1 MRFLS
6 SLLLAA
12 VLALAGA
19 TSAQAQTV
27 DSVSPA
33 PNAIGV
39 APYATIEVTF
49 AGLGSVTASDFSAS
63 DLYVFGAQ
71 TGRCQ
76 VDGAS
81 IAYDQSTSTLSF
93 QTVCAFKTGEL
104 VSVTVPANALAP
116 LTEPFTWQ
124 FTVEARYG
132 TGEFQRMSGSP
143 VASAVRDAAKSVDF
157 PVSLF
162 AGEINDDLLPD
173 LVHLNRASGELT
185 VRINNGDG
193 SFTAQ
198 PQAVGRATNVVG
210 GDLDGSIGGAGR
222 GALDLVLNDALGN
235 TLEIVQNDGSG
246 ALTSAGT
253 IQTGSRPTAV
263 EIADLNRDGALDIA
277 VAAFGEDRVYVHL
290 NDGSGN
296 FPNAQRSDYA
306 VGAAP
311 SDLLARDMDNDGD
324 LDVVVASLGAEQID
338 YLENDGAGGFSSGG
352 AFPLSFSPGA
362 LAARDVVG
370 NASNTYG
377 DGWTDLVVAEQDGNN
392 VRVYQ
397 HDGDPTT
404 FDFTEAA
411 SPSTSAPARDLVL
424 ADIDTTDAT
433 AESLGLGDDV
443 DLDLLSAHPN
453 GDRMRVYLNE
463 ANTTFDVPSDVPTDY
478 DTGFAPT
485 GIVAAD
491 FDRDSDMDVALVAS
505 DGSETAV
512 FFNTGE
518 RPPPIEVEPEPPTPL
533 DCGTVCLGESS
544 TRDVRITSTTDRP
557 VDVTVQAVPSG
568 VFVPDANAFTIQP
581 GETRTVTVTFSPTDP
596 LEYAA
601 DLEIT
606 AEEQT
611 TLCGEPATEL
621 YETAVPLIGTGGATD
636 LTANPTTLTFEELVV
651 GESSTQSFTVTNSGT
666 IEATVDNIVPPND
679 PPFAVSPTSVV
690 SIASESSETFQVTFA
705 PDQAGNFQ
713 DEVRIELSDTCGET
727 ETIVVTLEGE
737 AVPPLPDLDVPALSP
752 NSAIEDVLTGAQRS
766 FEADVRNR
774 FFDVSTSFVTRF
786 ELPRPDGTTQAAGA
800 TTLGTLAADQQQT
813 VQSDAVTFNAPGE
826 YTLCAI
832 ADADAQVEESDE
844 ANNTNCLTIPVRT
857 PQPDL
862 VAEELVLAESEEGT
876 LDDVLI
882 SQTRRFE
889 CRFANRGDVG
899 ASVFTVAVFRGDE
912 SITSRLFGPLAV
924 GSSATLTEADV
935 TFPETGTAQVR
946 CVVDT
951 GEEIAELSEDNN
963 EITQSVAVDT
973 REVLTVR
980 PNPFTP
986 NDDGFNDRVQ
996 FEVAEFGLNQPTLKV
1011 FSFEGRLIRTV
1022 DTVVGGNLEWDGR
1035 DDGDQ
1040 AQPPGVYLYLV
1051 EEGGQTAAS
1060 GHVTLAR

>member
-1 MRFLS
+1 MRFLPFI
-6 SLLLAA
+6 LFAA
-12 VLALAGA
+12 VLTLAGGPA
-19 TSAQAQTV
+19 YGQTV

-49 AGLGSVTASDFSAS
+49 AGLSGVTASDFSAA

-81 IAYDQSTSTLSF
+81 LAYDQSTSTLSF

-104 VSVTVPANALAP
+104 VSVTVPANALAA
-116 LTEPFTWQ
+116 LTQPFTWQ

-132 TGEFQRMSGSP
+132 TGEFRRVAGSP
-143 VASAVRDAAKSVDF
+143 VMGAARDAAKSVDF

-162 AGEINDDLLPD
+162 AGEIDGDLLPD

-185 VRINNGDG
+185 VRINDGDG

-222 GALDLVLNDALGN
+222 GELDLVLNDALGN
-235 TLEIVQNDGSG
+235 TLEILQNNGSG
-246 ALTSAGT
+246 GLTATAT
-253 IQTGSRPTAV
+253 IQTGARPTAV
-263 EIADLNRDGALDIA
+263 DIADFNRDGALDIA
-277 VAAFGEDRVYVHL
+277 VAAFGEDRVFVHL
-290 NDGSGN
+290 NDGSGG
-296 FPNAQRSDYA
+296 FPNAQRSAYA

-324 LDVVVASLGAEQID
+324 LDLVVASLGAEQID

-352 AFPLSFSPGA
+352 ALALSFPPGA
-362 LAARDVVG
+362 LAARDVLG
-370 NASNTYG
+370 NAGNAYG
-377 DGWTDLVVAEQDGNN
+377 DGWVDLVVAEQEGNT
-392 VRVYQ
+392 VRAYQ
-397 HDGDPTT
+397 HDGDPST
-404 FDFTEAA
+404 FDFTEEALL
-411 SPSTSAPARDLVL
+411 STSAPARDLVL

-433 AESLGLGDDV
+433 AESLGLGGDA
-443 DLDLLSAHPN
+443 DLDLLSAN
-453 GDRMRVYLNE
+453 EGGDRMRVFLNE
-463 ANTTFDVPSDVPTDY
+463 ANGTFDTPSAVSTEY
-478 DTGFAPT
+478 GAGFAPT
-485 GIVAAD
+485 GLVAAD
-491 FDRDSDMDVALVAS
+491 FDRDSDMDAALVAS

-568 VFVPDANAFTIQP
+568 VFVPDANTFTIQP
-581 GETRTVTVTFSPTDP
+581 GQTRTVTVTFSPTDP
-596 LEYAA
+596 QEYRA
-601 DLEIT
+601 DLEIR

-621 YETAVPLIGTGGATD
+621 YETIVPLIGTGGAAILAVD
-636 LTANPTTLTFEELVV
+636 PTTLTFDQLTV
-651 GESSTQSFTVTNSGT
+651 GESATQSFTVTNGGT
-666 IEATVDNIVPPND
+666 IEATADNVVLPGD
-679 PPFAVSPTSVV
+679 PPFTVSPASVPA
-690 SIASESSETFQVTFA
+690 IAAGSDETFQVTFT
-705 PDQAGNFQ
+705 PDQAGSFQ
-713 DEVRIELSDTCGET
+713 DEVRIELTDACDET
-727 ETIVVTLEGE
+727 ETLVVTLEGT

-752 NSAIEDVLTGAQRS
+752 DAAIEDVLTGAQRS

-774 FFDVSTSFVTRF
+774 FFDVSVSFVTRF
-786 ELPRPDGTTQAAGA
+786 ELTRPDGTTQAAGT
-800 TTLGTLAADQQQT
+800 TTLSTLAADQQQT

-844 ANNTNCLTIPVRT
+844 TNNTNCLTIPVRA

-882 SQTRRFE
+882 SQTRTFE
-889 CRFANRGDVG
+889 CRFANRGDVS
-899 ASVFTVAVFRGDE
+899 APSFTAAIFLGDE
-912 SITSRLFGPLAV
+912 EVASNTFGPLGV
-924 GSSATLTEADV
+924 GSSATLSATV
-935 TFPETGTAQVR
+935 PFPETGTAQVR

-963 EITQSVAVDT
+963 EVTQSVTVDT
-973 REVLTVR
+973 REELTVR

-986 NDDGFNDRVQ
+986 NEDGFNDRVQ
-996 FEVAEFGLNQPTLKV
+996 FEVTEFGLNQPTLKV

-1035 DDGDQ
+1035 DNGDQ